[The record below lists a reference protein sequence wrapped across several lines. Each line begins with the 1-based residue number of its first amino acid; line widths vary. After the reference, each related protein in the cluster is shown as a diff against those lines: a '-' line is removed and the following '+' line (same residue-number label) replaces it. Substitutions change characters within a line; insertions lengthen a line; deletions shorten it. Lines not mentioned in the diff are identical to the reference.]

1 MKENVKILKWVS
13 GGLEAFL
20 GFPFIGGTIVLSLF
34 WTPLMIMLA
43 LHIVTLVLAKKE
55 GLKATG
61 NILGIITSCIGWIPF
76 VGMVLHII
84 SAIFIMIDAYKQPI
98 DTEDPKISV

>member
-20 GFPFIGGTIVLSLF
+20 GFPFIGGTIVLSLL

-61 NILGIITSCIGWIPF
+61 NILGIITSCIGWIPI
-76 VGMVLHII
+76 VGMIMHII
-84 SAIFIMIDAYKQPI
+84 SAIFILVEAYKQT
-98 DTEDPKISV
+98 TEPDEPTIV